1 MFKRSISIISRRTFA
16 STNFLTHGGSVN
28 KAGGKFAENEK
39 AREDEFFYKL
49 QREQLLAMKSKV
61 AKVESSLKDEVD
73 EIEGDLAKLKAEL
86 SKKKRQ
92 LGELK
97 ADE

>member
-1 MFKRSISIISRRTFA
+1 M
-16 STNFLTHGGSVN
+16 N

-73 EIEGDLAKLKAEL
+73 EIEGELAKLKAEL

-92 LGELK
+92 LEELK